1 MLSLKEP
8 LKLYAF
14 SIFFWRCCWGHP
26 YSFIS
31 QQSSSLYDSKFELGC
46 RRQGRSTLKTA
57 ESSSVNFHI
66 QRSLSEESIFWFIK
80 LLFKSSLYSVLT
92 SYAVSVSPFGFRM
105 RHSACFL
112 CQQFFFCPLYGSYI
126 ATEKR
131 KSGRTIFVH
140 HAHTSRECELL
151 VKLE

>member
-14 SIFFWRCCWGHP
+14 SIFFWRCRWGHP

-66 QRSLSEESIFWFIK
+66 QRSLSEESIFWYIK

-131 KSGRTIFVH
+131 KSGRTISVSYTH
-140 HAHTSRECELL
+140 LTLPTIYS
-151 VKLE
+151 V